1 MSSNISH
8 FPSCYCSHNT
18 QKPNLGQIYTSDKS
32 FHFFQS
38 TPAVDV
44 DSFISKMKLYDEY
57 CKVESFRENILLCRE
72 LETIVDAEIL
82 SLTKSTTPCADG
94 TVVTDTNE
102 LVTLTKSSWRLQLLS
117 KLKNTLIKITK
128 L

>member
-1 MSSNISH
+1 M
-8 FPSCYCSHNT
+8 
-18 QKPNLGQIYTSDKS
+18 
-32 FHFFQS
+32 
-38 TPAVDV
+38 DV